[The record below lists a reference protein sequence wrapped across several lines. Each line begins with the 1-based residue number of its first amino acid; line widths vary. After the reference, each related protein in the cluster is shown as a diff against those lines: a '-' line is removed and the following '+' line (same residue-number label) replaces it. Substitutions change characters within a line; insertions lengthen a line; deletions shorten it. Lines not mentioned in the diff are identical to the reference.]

1 MTASKEEYRKRGIL
15 FGEGTRV
22 YGKVEFGDDV
32 VIGDYSIIGYDHEQ
46 SSYANTVIASGAR
59 IGPYSVIYAGAS
71 IGARAKIEPYCSVG
85 HGTLIGAQCRLL
97 YRSQLHRDV
106 TVGANS
112 IIGGFLCDRALVG
125 CDCRVFGRF
134 LHRAIPP
141 WTDWDQTIEPA
152 PMVADRVFIGMG
164 AQLIGDIKI
173 GKGSYIAASAIVTRS
188 VPASMFVKGVN
199 QVSPLDLQWT

>member
-46 SSYANTVIASGAR
+46 SSYANTVR
-59 IGPYSVIYAGAS
+59 
-71 IGARAKIEPYCSVG
+71 
-85 HGTLIGAQCRLL
+85 
-97 YRSQLHRDV
+97 
-106 TVGANS
+106 ANS